1 MVYIILFSLDNRN
14 IFLSILIIWKN
25 RGKREKFRKEKPQK
39 IKILL
44 VKVIISPYIRKKN
57 RKV

>member
-1 MVYIILFSLDNRN
+1 LVYIILLSLDNRN
-14 IFLSILIIWKN
+14 IFLSILILWKN